1 MKQPWWAVVIVAIL
15 GVGAG
20 LGSAALLGSDSGDTA
35 GAANAG
41 AANADS
47 DSGAADTT
55 PPSTVEFGQTTTTTT
70 PATTT
75 TRPSSATTTTTT
87 RVTTTTTTA
96 TTTTESGARLPAPE
110 DLVLVVANGV
120 GAPGLA
126 ADTAEILRFIGY
138 TNVRVADG
146 AEQFGATVAFVGERL
161 GPIAEEI
168 VAQIQF
174 LDDTFPDVAFIVP
187 LGDAPATSPSFDD
200 VDILL
205 YLGQDQI

>member
-20 LGSAALLGSDSGDTA
+20 VGSAALLGSDSGDTA

-47 DSGAADTT
+47 DSGAGDTT
-55 PPSTVEFGQTTTTTT
+55 PPSTVEFEQTTTTTT

-75 TRPSSATTTTTT
+75 TRPSSSTTTTT
-87 RVTTTTTTA
+87 RVTTTTPTTP
-96 TTTTESGARLPAPE
+96 TTTESGARLPAPE